1 MLQITN
7 VLQEREKD
15 RLTNDVDMAALR
27 TLLQTP
33 WTQSFATL
41 EALVARMEALQW
53 ECTEEDNQTKPSCD
67 VLLKDERDRA
77 IETLTVYMTAIRHQV
92 SQEEHRQ
99 QQAATQQA
107 GKQREAAVTKK
118 PAQSPGVPVVVD
130 KRGTTPSFALGI
142 IRTCVKTPGRHSIQ
156 EMQAMVADLEA
167 QQLLCTEECT
177 QTNAECDLDIKA
189 ERDGLMEAL
198 GTHITEATTCLTNG
212 LQKAVVAEHE
222 NHTSRDPKM
231 AMKDVMATVIPTR
244 PNRTPLTNTTTQNS
258 SSKTTI
264 TTSVAAIRNIHHAN
278 DDSLVQI

>member
-1 MLQITN
+1 M
-7 VLQEREKD
+7 
-15 RLTNDVDMAALR
+15 
-27 TLLQTP
+27 
-33 WTQSFATL
+33 
-41 EALVARMEALQW
+41 
-53 ECTEEDNQTKPSCD
+53 
-67 VLLKDERDRA
+67 
-77 IETLTVYMTAIRHQV
+77 
-92 SQEEHRQ
+92 
-99 QQAATQQA
+99 
-107 GKQREAAVTKK
+107 GTKK

-156 EMQAMVADLEA
+156 EMQAMVADPEA

-198 GTHITEATTCLTNG
+198 GTHITEATSC
-212 LQKAVVAEHE
+212 
-222 NHTSRDPKM
+222 HTSRDPKM

-244 PNRTPLTNTTTQNS
+244 PNLTPLTNTTTQNS
-258 SSKTTI
+258 SSKTTS

>member
-1 MLQITN
+1 M
-7 VLQEREKD
+7 
-15 RLTNDVDMAALR
+15 
-27 TLLQTP
+27 
-33 WTQSFATL
+33 
-41 EALVARMEALQW
+41 
-53 ECTEEDNQTKPSCD
+53 
-67 VLLKDERDRA
+67 
-77 IETLTVYMTAIRHQV
+77 
-92 SQEEHRQ
+92 
-99 QQAATQQA
+99 
-107 GKQREAAVTKK
+107 GTKK

-177 QTNAECDLDIKA
+177 QTKA

-212 LQKAVVAEHE
+212 IQKAVVAEHE

-244 PNRTPLTNTTTQNS
+244 PNLTPLTNTTTQNS